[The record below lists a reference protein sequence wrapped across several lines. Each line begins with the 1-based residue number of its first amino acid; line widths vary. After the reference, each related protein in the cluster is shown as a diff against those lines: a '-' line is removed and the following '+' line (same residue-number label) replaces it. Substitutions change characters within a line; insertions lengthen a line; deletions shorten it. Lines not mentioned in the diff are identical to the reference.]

1 MYPASARFLRT
12 LAESHRVISEVELH
26 RTDGTVE
33 LLDHTGGSVTADRS
47 SACRRTCTVTVADPS
62 IIPSTA
68 RDRVSVY
75 GSYLVIRRGIDYGGG
90 KKELVPLGVFRL
102 DRVTGDRDKGPATL
116 EGKSFEAYL
125 SDDKFTAATSTRG
138 YGTVATAIN
147 YLVSSSMPSLTV
159 DTSRLI
165 DTAIGTTT
173 WDVQGDRMDAIREV
187 AQAAGCEV
195 YCDATGT
202 LVVAPLPDPLTTVP
216 VWDVAAG
223 ERGTLIQAI
232 KGMSAD
238 GVKNGIL
245 ATGENTEDNA
255 VRVSALVVDNDPT
268 SPTYWSGPFGH
279 RPDFIS
285 SSTLTTTAACTAAA
299 TVELASRRLP
309 NAVADL
315 SSLPNPALEPGDIMR
330 AIYLDATRELHQ
342 VQSLTIGLEPSSEF
356 TLSLI
361 GGKEDS

>member
-1 MYPASARFLRT
+1 MYPATARFLST

-26 RTDGTVE
+26 RTDGVVE
-33 LLDHTGGSVTADRS
+33 LLEHTSGSVTADRG
-47 SACRRTCTVTVADPS
+47 SACRRTCTVTVPDVS
-62 IIPSTA
+62 VIPRSA
-68 RDRVSVY
+68 RDRVNVY
-75 GSYLVIRRGIDYGGG
+75 GAYLVIRRGIDYGGG
-90 KKELVPLGVFRL
+90 KRELVPLGVFRL
-102 DRVTGDRDKGPATL
+102 DQVTGDRAQGPVTL
-116 EGKSFEAYL
+116 EGKSFEVYL

-138 YGTVATAIN
+138 FGTVATAVN
-147 YLVSSSMPSLTV
+147 YLVSSSMPSLSV

-173 WDVQGDRMDAIREV
+173 WDVQGDRMEAIREV

-195 YCDATGT
+195 YCDAAGT
-202 LVVAPLPDPLTTVP
+202 LVVAPLPNPLTTPP

-223 ERGTLIQAI
+223 ERGTLIKASG
-232 KGMSAD
+232 GMSAA
-238 GVKNGIL
+238 GVYNGIL
-245 ATGENTEDNA
+245 ATGENTEDNT

-279 RPDFIS
+279 RPGFIS

-299 TVELASRRLP
+299 TAELNSRRLP

-315 SSLPNPALEPGDIMR
+315 SSLPNPALEPGDVIR
-330 AIYLDATRELHQ
+330 AIYLDGSRELHQ

-361 GGKEDS
+361 GSKEDS